1 MALAG
6 ERPSD
11 AKYLL
16 VTSFGLAQ
24 KMHDGRP
31 LEPYYSCI
39 PLEDC
44 VEDESIFAWSMNDKP
59 LPYTFGAPLRI
70 RVESI
75 HGYKMVKY
83 IRSLE
88 WIADYRGVGDGMG
101 GTREDSGYQLINARI

>member
-6 ERPSD
+6 ERDPR
-11 AKYLL
+11 AEYLM

-24 KMHDGRP
+24 KMHGNRP

-39 PLEDC
+39 PLADC
-44 VEDESIFAWSMNDKP
+44 LEDESIFAWAMNDKP
-59 LPYTFGAPLRI
+59 LPLTFGAPLRL

-83 IRSLE
+83 VRSVE
-88 WIADYRGVGDGMG
+88 WIEDYRTVGDGMG
-101 GTREDSGYQLINARI
+101 GTREDSGYQAINARI